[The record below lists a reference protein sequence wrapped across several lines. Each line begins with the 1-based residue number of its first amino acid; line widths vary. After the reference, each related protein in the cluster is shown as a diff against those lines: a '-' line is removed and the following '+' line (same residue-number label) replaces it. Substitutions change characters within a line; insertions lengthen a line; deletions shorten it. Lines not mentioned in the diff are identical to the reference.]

1 MSNLK
6 LVNIVKRYGKVVAI
20 DNLNLEVK
28 DGELV
33 TLLGPSGCGKTT
45 TLRTITGFL
54 TPDSGDIYINDR
66 RITDIPP
73 EKRGIGLV
81 FQNYALWP
89 HMNVFQNL
97 AFGLQM
103 RKIPKSEIKKRVKQ
117 YLEMVGLSG
126 YEDRYPRELSGGQQ
140 QRVALARAL
149 VLQPDILLLDE
160 PLSNL
165 DALLRERMR
174 FEIARIHKES
184 GVTTVYVT
192 HDQTEAMVISDRIV
206 ILNKGRIMQ
215 EGKPEDIYEKP
226 VNKFVA
232 SFMGNTSFIGGR
244 VREIGDKYTIIQTE
258 DGLVIYGV
266 GRDVKRGEKAV
277 IAIRP
282 ENVQFVSFEE
292 RGREIEGAKM
302 EAKIGD
308 SSKKV
313 NLFPVKVERESYV
326 GEVID
331 YQLRIN
337 RWSIRAKSPV
347 ANKIGT
353 GENAYI
359 YLDPDKMSILP
370 E

>member
-1 MSNLK
+1 MSNLR
-6 LVNIVKRYGKVVAI
+6 LVNIVKKYGKVVAI

-28 DGELV
+28 EGELV

-54 TPDSGDIYINDR
+54 IPDSGDIYINDR
-66 RITDIPP
+66 RITEIPP

-89 HMNVFQNL
+89 HMTVFQNL

-103 RKIPKSEIKKRVKQ
+103 RKVAKEEIKKRVKQ

-206 ILNKGRIMQ
+206 ILNKGKIMQ
-215 EGKPEDIYEKP
+215 EGKPRDIYEKP
-226 VNKFVA
+226 ANKFVA
-232 SFMGNTSFIGGR
+232 SFMGNTSFIEGQ
-244 VREIGDKYTIIQTE
+244 VMEIRGKYTVIQTE

-266 GRDVKRGEKAV
+266 GRNVNRGDRAV

-282 ENVQFVSFEE
+282 ENVKFVSSDDHSMGKV
-292 RGREIEGAKM
+292 GRESFQDTGKLKSAN
-302 EAKIGD
+302 
-308 SSKKV
+308 V
-313 NLFPVKVERESYV
+313 FPVKIERESYV

-331 YQLRIN
+331 YQLKIGK
-337 RWSIRAKSPV
+337 WSVRAKSPV
-347 ANKIGT
+347 AEKIET
-353 GENAYI
+353 GESARV
-359 YLDPDKMSILP
+359 YLDPDKMPILA

>member
-6 LVNIVKRYGKVVAI
+6 LVNIVKKYGKVVAI
-20 DNLNLEVK
+20 DNLSLEVR

-54 TPDSGDIYINDR
+54 TPDSGDIYINER

-89 HMNVFQNL
+89 HMTVFQNL

-103 RKIPKSEIKKRVKQ
+103 HRIPRDEIKKRVKQ

-215 EGKPEDIYEKP
+215 EGKPWDIYERP
-226 VNKFVA
+226 ANKFVA
-232 SFMGNTSFIGGR
+232 SFMGNTSFIEGVVTDIRDEYAG
-244 VREIGDKYTIIQTE
+244 IKTD
-258 DGLVIYGV
+258 DGLLIYGTGRGV
-266 GRDVKRGEKAV
+266 GVGEKAV

-282 ENVQFVSFEE
+282 ENVKFVSPS
-292 RGREIEGAKM
+292 GRDVVGR
-302 EAKIGD
+302 
-308 SSKKV
+308 SKLKNV
-313 NLFPVKVERESYV
+313 NLFPVKIERESYV

-347 ANKIGT
+347 AEKIET
-353 GENAYI
+353 GESAKI
-359 YLDPDKMSILP
+359 YLDPDKMPILP